1 MTGLRALVAVTAAV
15 LTIGAA
21 PAWAQGAAQ
30 KKKQQA
36 PRKVLKP
43 DELKVLGR
51 VHKPQAV
58 FLTPRANPTHSE
70 PSQSEPL
77 LPKVTKAVE
86 KDPF

>member
-1 MTGLRALVAVTAAV
+1 MTRLRALVAVSAAM
-15 LTIGAA
+15 LTIGAT
-21 PAWAQGAAQ
+21 PAWAQGAA
-30 KKKQQA
+30 KRKKQA
-36 PRKVLKP
+36 PQKVLKP

-58 FLTPRANPTHSE
+58 FLTPRANPNQSE